1 MMIQAV
7 LSNPNHPD
15 YGVVTIPFPIPH
27 DQYAHC
33 MELLEALEIGDAV
46 KADCK
51 VEKVDSFYT
60 VLKRVEMLTV
70 NVEELNY
77 LAKRLDSFD
86 TGEAAQFQAMA
97 HKLDLFE
104 LKDLINLT
112 FCCQQATVIT
122 DFSDL
127 AAIGRDH
134 YMNLH
139 GGSAKTEELD
149 ALDGEE
155 TARRLIESG
164 GGTITPY
171 GVVYDNGMKLE
182 QVYDG
187 RFFPCY
193 YYEPNAIT
201 VAVTSKSEL
210 EDTEHITWLY
220 LPMEREEV
228 DRALLRGGITDPSE
242 IRLSLEDSQLP
253 NEVDVL
259 LDMEYETLS
268 DLNELAAA
276 TDELSKAD
284 MEKLGAVVMLAK
296 PKSAAQIKN
305 LAESL
310 DLFDFAPG
318 AHTSQ
323 EYGKYMIRQ
332 SGHFEYDENLDAFY
346 DYEKYGTERMN
357 EEDGMFT
364 DRGYIAYKGYTS
376 MEEVMN
382 GSQSNHM
389 AMGGLSR

>member
-7 LSNPNHPD
+7 LSNPNHPE
-15 YGVVTIPFPIPH
+15 YGVATIPFPIPR

-51 VEKVDSFYT
+51 VQAINSFYT
-60 VLKRVEMLTV
+60 VLKRTEMLTV

-97 HKLDLFE
+97 HKLELFE

-139 GGSAKTEELD
+139 GGCAKTEELD
-149 ALDGEE
+149 ALDSVE

-164 GGTITPY
+164 SGTITPC

-182 QVYDG
+182 PVYDG

-193 YYEPNAIT
+193 YYEPNVIT
-201 VAVTSKSEL
+201 VAVTSKSKP
-210 EDTEHITWLY
+210 EDTEHITWLF
-220 LPMEREEV
+220 LPMEREEL
-228 DRALLRGGITDPSE
+228 DRTLLRGGITDPTNA
-242 IRLSLEDSQLP
+242 RLRLEDSQLP

-259 LDMEYETLS
+259 LDMEYETLY
-268 DLNELAAA
+268 DLNGLAET
-276 TDELSKAD
+276 TDGLSNAD
-284 MEKLGAVVMLAK
+284 MEKLGAVVMLAE

-318 AHTSQ
+318 THTPE

-357 EEDGMFT
+357 AEDGMFT
-364 DRGYIAYKGYTS
+364 DRGYIAYKGYIS

-382 GSQSNHM
+382 GGQSNHM
-389 AMGGLSR
+389 VMGGLSR

>member
-1 MMIQAV
+1 MMSAV
-7 LSNPNHPD
+7 LSNPNHPE
-15 YGVVTIPFPIPH
+15 YGVATIPFPIPH
-27 DQYAHC
+27 DQYTYC
-33 MELLEALEIGDAV
+33 MELLKALEIGDAV

-51 VEKVDSFYT
+51 VVAVDSFFS
-60 VLKRVEMLTV
+60 VLKRTEMLTV

-77 LAKRLDSFD
+77 LAKRLESFD

-97 HKLDLFE
+97 HKLELFE

-139 GGSAKTEELD
+139 GGSASVDELN
-149 ALDGEE
+149 ALDGKEI
-155 TARRLIESG
+155 ARQLIESS
-164 GGTITPY
+164 GTITPY

-182 QVYDG
+182 QIYDG

-193 YYEPNAIT
+193 YYEPNVIT
-201 VAVTSKSEL
+201 VAVTSKAEP

-220 LPMEREEV
+220 LPMIQEEI
-228 DRALLRGGITDPSE
+228 DRALLRGGITDPADV
-242 IRLSLEDSQLP
+242 RLRLEDSQLP

-259 LDMEYETLS
+259 LDMERENLS
-268 DLNELAAA
+268 DLNALAQAA
-276 TDELSKAD
+276 DAIPSDD
-284 MEKLGAVVMLAK
+284 MKKLGAVVMLAE
-296 PKSAAQIKN
+296 PKSAVQIKN

-310 DLFDFAPG
+310 DLFDFAPD
-318 AHTSQ
+318 AHSPA

-332 SGHFEYDENLDAFY
+332 SGHFDYDENLDAFY
-346 DYEKYGTERMN
+346 DYEKYGAQRMN

-364 DRGYIAYKGYTS
+364 DRGCIAYKGYTS

-382 GSQSNHM
+382 SGQSSHM
-389 AMGGLSR
+389 VLGGLSR

>member
-1 MMIQAV
+1 MMSAV
-7 LSNPNHPD
+7 LSSPNHPE
-15 YGVVTIPFPIPH
+15 YGVATIPFPIPH
-27 DQYAHC
+27 DQYTYC
-33 MELLEALEIGDAV
+33 MELLKALEIGDAV

-51 VEKVDSFYT
+51 VEEIDSFYT

-77 LAKRLDSFD
+77 LAKRLES
-86 TGEAAQFQAMA
+86 
-97 HKLDLFE
+97 
-104 LKDLINLT
+104 
-112 FCCQQATVIT
+112 
-122 DFSDL
+122 L

-139 GGSAKTEELD
+139 GGSASVDELN

-155 TARRLIESG
+155 LAQRLIESG
-164 GGTITPY
+164 SGTITPY

-201 VAVTSKSEL
+201 VAVTSKAEP

-220 LPMEREEV
+220 LPMEREEI
-228 DRALLRGGITDPSE
+228 DRALLRGGITDPADV
-242 IRLSLEDSQLP
+242 RLRLEDSQLP

-259 LDMEYETLS
+259 LDMEYETLY
-268 DLNELAAA
+268 DLNGLAET
-276 TDELSKAD
+276 TDGLSKVD
-284 MEKLGAVVMLAK
+284 MEKLGAVVMLAE

-318 AHTSQ
+318 THTPE

-332 SGHFEYDENLDAFY
+332 SGHFDYDENLDAFY

-357 EEDGMFT
+357 DEDGMFT
-364 DRGYIAYKGYTS
+364 DRGYVAYKGFFR

-382 GSQSNHM
+382 GSQSSHM
-389 AMGGLSR
+389 EMGGLSR

>member
-1 MMIQAV
+1 MMSAV
-7 LSNPNHPD
+7 LSNPNHPE
-15 YGVVTIPFPIPH
+15 YGVATIPFPIPR
-27 DQYAHC
+27 DQYIYC
-33 MELLEALEIGDAV
+33 MDLLEALEIGDAV

-51 VEKVDSFYT
+51 VVEFDSAYN
-60 VLKRVEMLTV
+60 VLKRMEQLTV
-70 NVEELNY
+70 NVDELNY
-77 LAKRLDSFD
+77 LAKRLESFD
-86 TGEAAQFQAMA
+86 TGEASQFQAMA
-97 HKLDLFE
+97 HKLELFE
-104 LKDLINLT
+104 LKNLINLT

-139 GGSAKTEELD
+139 GGSASVDELST
-149 ALDGEE
+149 LDGKG
-155 TARRLIESG
+155 TARQLIENG

-193 YYEPNAIT
+193 YYEPNTIT
-201 VAVTSKSEL
+201 VAVTSKAEL

-220 LPMEREEV
+220 LPMVQEEI
-228 DRALLRGGITDPSE
+228 DRALLRGGITDPADA
-242 IRLSLEDSQLP
+242 RLRLEDSQLP

-259 LDMEYETLS
+259 LDMKYETLS
-268 DLNELAAA
+268 DLNELAGA
-276 TDELSKAD
+276 TDGLSKAD

-305 LAESL
+305 LAEHL

-318 AHTSQ
+318 AHSPA

-332 SGHFEYDENLDAFY
+332 SGHFDYDENLDAFY

-364 DRGYIAYKGYTS
+364 DRGYIAYKGYIS

-382 GSQSNHM
+382 GGQSSHM
-389 AMGGLSR
+389 VMGGFSR

>member
-1 MMIQAV
+1 MIQAV
-7 LSNPNHPD
+7 LSNPSHPE
-15 YGVVTIPFPIPH
+15 YGVATIPFPIPH

-51 VEKVDSFYT
+51 VEKIDSFYS
-60 VLKRVEMLTV
+60 VLKRTEMLTI

-97 HKLDLFE
+97 HKLELFE

-139 GGSAKTEELD
+139 GGCASVDELS
-149 ALDGEE
+149 ALDGKG
-155 TARRLIESG
+155 TVRQLIENG

-201 VAVTSKSEL
+201 VAVTSKAEP
-210 EDTEHITWLY
+210 EDTEHITWLF
-220 LPMEREEV
+220 LPMEREEI
-228 DRALLRGGITDPSE
+228 DRALLRGGITDPADV
-242 IRLSLEDSQLP
+242 RLRLEDSQLP

-268 DLNELAAA
+268 DLNELAEA
-276 TDELSKAD
+276 TDGLSKAD
-284 MEKLGAVVMLAK
+284 MKTLGAVVTMTK
-296 PKSAAQIKN
+296 PQNAEQVKN
-305 LAESL
+305 LAENL

-318 AHTSQ
+318 AHTPE

-332 SGHFEYDENLDAFY
+332 SGHFDYDENLDEFY
-346 DYEKYGTERMN
+346 DYEGYALQRMN

-364 DRGYIAYKGYTS
+364 DRGYVAYKGYYS

-382 GSQSNHM
+382 GSQSSHIE
-389 AMGGLSR
+389 MGGLSR

>member
-1 MMIQAV
+1 MMIRAV
-7 LSNPNHPD
+7 LGNSNHPE
-15 YGVVTIPFPIPH
+15 YGVATIPFPIPH

-46 KADCK
+46 KADCQ
-51 VEKVDSFYT
+51 VQEINSFYS
-60 VLKRVEMLTV
+60 VLKRMEMLTV

-77 LAKRLDSFD
+77 LVKRLDSFD

-97 HKLDLFE
+97 RKLELFE

-139 GGSAKTEELD
+139 GGSASVDELNK
-149 ALDGEE
+149 LDGEE

-164 GGTITPY
+164 SGTITPY

-187 RFFPCY
+187 HFFPCY

-201 VAVTSKSEL
+201 VLVTAENESR
-210 EDTEHITWLY
+210 DTGYVTWLY
-220 LPMEREEV
+220 LPVAQGEI
-228 DRALLRGGITDPSE
+228 DRALLRGGIADPADV
-242 IRLSLEDSQLP
+242 RLRLEDSQLP

-268 DLNELAAA
+268 DLKELAEA
-276 TDELSKAD
+276 TDGLSKAD
-284 MEKLGAVVMLAK
+284 MEKLGAVVMLAE

-318 AHTSQ
+318 AHSPA

-332 SGHFEYDENLDAFY
+332 SGHFDYDENLDAFY

-364 DRGYIAYKGYTS
+364 DRGYVAYKGYYS

-382 GSQSNHM
+382 GGQSSHM
-389 AMGGLSR
+389 EMGGMM

>member
-1 MMIQAV
+1 MMSAV
-7 LSNPNHPD
+7 LSNPSHPE
-15 YGVVTIPFPIPH
+15 YGVATIPFPIPR

-51 VEKVDSFYT
+51 VVEFDSAYN
-60 VLKRVEMLTV
+60 VLKRMEQCTV

-77 LAKRLDSFD
+77 LTKRLDSFD

-97 HKLDLFE
+97 HKLELFE

-127 AAIGRDH
+127 AAVGRDH

-139 GGSAKTEELD
+139 GGSASVDELN
-149 ALDGEE
+149 ALDGKG
-155 TARRLIESG
+155 TARQLIESG
-164 GGTITPY
+164 SGTITPY

-193 YYEPNAIT
+193 YYEPNTIT

-276 TDELSKAD
+276 TDGLSKAD

-310 DLFDFAPG
+310 DLFDLAPG
-318 AHTSQ
+318 AHTPQ
-323 EYGKYMIRQ
+323 EYGKYMIQQ
-332 SGHFEYDENLDAFY
+332 SGRFEYDENLDAFY

-357 EEDGMFT
+357 EEDGVFT
-364 DRGYIAYKGYTS
+364 DRGYIAYKGYIS

-382 GSQSNHM
+382 GGQSNHM
-389 AMGGLSR
+389 VMGGLSQ